1 MRLTGWPRVQA
12 PSYEKP
18 AILPDGDPGAVVIA
32 TVPPT
37 REPAAPIRD
46 RRVVC
51 EFCSCEIGPDGSYKK
66 LSAEAREMRDRERT
80 IETLREELT
89 AAKKTA
95 SELRTALDAA
105 IARDKAEHAERG
117 GVRIFSESWLA
128 QFRKKQEG
136 QA

>member
-18 AILPDGDPGAVVIA
+18 AILPESDPGAVVV
-32 TVPPT
+32 TPVVPARDPVAPT
-37 REPAAPIRD
+37 RD

-89 AAKKTA
+89 ASKKVA
-95 SELRTALDAA
+95 AEFKTALDAA
-105 IARDKAEHAERG
+105 IARDKAAHAERG
-117 GVRIFSESWLA
+117 GVRIFSEGWLA
-128 QFRKKQEG
+128 QFRKKEEAQS
-136 QA
+136 